1 MCDQFPEAPNQL
13 GWAVQRRLQTQFER
27 VHKRQALK
35 NILLFSSAVWI
46 MPRLMRSSLFLLNFN
61 CMSIWVS
68 NNQSLGETELLS
80 MIHNDA
86 RRNKVDLSCG

>member
-1 MCDQFPEAPNQL
+1 
-13 GWAVQRRLQTQFER
+13 
-27 VHKRQALK
+27 
-35 NILLFSSAVWI
+35 

-68 NNQSLGETELLS
+68 NNHSFGETQLLN

-86 RRNKVDLSCG
+86 RRNKVDLCGG